1 MIHNRLYLLLYT
13 FYKFFWSNSFLL
25 IMIKLIFILNFK
37 TKLILIIFK
46 NKLKETHK
54 LFVSMI

>member
-54 LFVSMI
+54 LFV